1 MNEFV
6 LDPLARLFGEW
17 SQSLNIYSFLLRI
30 ALAVICGFIIGFE
43 RSSKRHSA
51 GLRTFLLIT
60 LAGCAVGRLDIAIH
74 DNLYLLSAAA
84 VLGAVIVSGNS
95 ILFSSKKQIKG
106 LTTSVAL
113 WLCLVLGLFAG
124 FGFYLIS
131 LNLFILLVVILAFFP
146 RIEDFLKDKSNHFE
160 IHLEL
165 KDKVKLQ
172 DFIFTLRKLN
182 LQIDDIE
189 LNNAY
194 LGSGLSVYT
203 ISLTNKE
210 EKKQSHKEI
219 LQALSTLEY
228 VSFVEEI
235 K

>member
-1 MNEFV
+1 MRV
-6 LDPLARLFGEW
+6 IQHDGDPGLVVHVIGRIDTWQLTEG
-17 SQSLNIYSFLLRI
+17 LPLLR
-30 ALAVICGFIIGFE
+30 
-43 RSSKRHSA
+43 
-51 GLRTFLLIT
+51 
-60 LAGCAVGRLDIAIH
+60 
-74 DNLYLLSAAA
+74 LY
-84 VLGAVIVSGNS
+84 
-95 ILFSSKKQIKG
+95 
-106 LTTSVAL
+106 
-113 WLCLVLGLFAG
+113 
-124 FGFYLIS
+124 
-131 LNLFILLVVILAFFP
+131 
-146 RIEDFLKDKSNHFE
+146 
-160 IHLEL
+160 
-165 KDKVKLQ
+165 
-172 DFIFTLRKLN
+172 

>member
-30 ALAVICGFIIGFE
+30 ALAVFYGFIIGFE

-95 ILFSSKKQIKG
+95 KKQIKG

-131 LNLFILLVVILAFFP
+131 LILFILLVVILAFFP

>member
-30 ALAVICGFIIGFE
+30 ALAVFYGFIIGFE

-131 LNLFILLVVILAFFP
+131 LILFILLVDLFYGLRILFLFLSSLLFFHADLLY
-146 RIEDFLKDKSNHFE
+146 R
-160 IHLEL
+160 
-165 KDKVKLQ
+165 
-172 DFIFTLRKLN
+172 
-182 LQIDDIE
+182 
-189 LNNAY
+189 
-194 LGSGLSVYT
+194 LG
-203 ISLTNKE
+203 ISLYWNNFFYFI
-210 EKKQSHKEI
+210 KQLDIKQQLHFLFHNQFHFKNIDIQSQI
-219 LQALSTLEY
+219 GIYT
-228 VSFVEEI
+228 FV